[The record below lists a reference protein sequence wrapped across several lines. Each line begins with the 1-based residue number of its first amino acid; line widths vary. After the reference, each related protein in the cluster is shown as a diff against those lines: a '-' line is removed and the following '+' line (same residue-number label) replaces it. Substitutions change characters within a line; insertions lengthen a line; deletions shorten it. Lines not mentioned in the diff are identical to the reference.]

1 MPAADEDTGALTR
14 LVVRESD
21 RLSRLLTEFLDFAR
35 VRVTRVEAFDLAA
48 LVRDVV
54 NLVAAHP
61 DRSVRTQLLFE
72 TDAEVQLVDGDSDLL
87 HRAIF
92 NLVLN
97 AAQAVGD
104 VGAVQV
110 RLHTAH
116 AESLPGG
123 IVPESGALQLVIADN
138 GPGMPADVRD
148 RIFTPFFTTKPR
160 GSGLG
165 LPVVHR
171 AIEAHRGVVLV
182 DSSPGSGTRF
192 TIILPRIQTETGA
205 LA

>member
-1 MPAADEDTGALTR
+1 M
-14 LVVRESD
+14 
-21 RLSRLLTEFLDFAR
+21 
-35 VRVTRVEAFDLAA
+35 
-48 LVRDVV
+48 

-61 DRSVRTQLLFE
+61 DRSQSTQLLFE
-72 TDAEVQLVDGDSDLL
+72 SDADVQMVDGDSDLL

-97 AAQAVGD
+97 AAQALGD
-104 VGAVQV
+104 GGTVTVSMRAA
-110 RLHTAH
+110 TADTV
-116 AESLPGG
+116 PGG
-123 IVPESGALQLVIADN
+123 VVPEAGAIRLLIEDN

-192 TIILPRIQTETGA
+192 TIILPRTQSETGA
-205 LA
+205 PA

>member
-1 MPAADEDTGALTR
+1 MI
-14 LVVRESD
+14 
-21 RLSRLLTEFLDFAR
+21 
-35 VRVTRVEAFDLAA
+35 
-48 LVRDVV
+48 
-54 NLVAAHP
+54 
-61 DRSVRTQLLFE
+61 
-72 TDAEVQLVDGDSDLL
+72 DGDADLL

-104 VGAVQV
+104 SGAVQV
-110 RLHTAH
+110 TLRTATVDTV
-116 AESLPGG
+116 PGG
-123 IVPESGALQLVIADN
+123 VLPEAGGVLLTIQDD
-138 GPGMPADVRD
+138 GPGMPADVREK
-148 RIFTPFFTTKPR
+148 IFTPFFTTKPR

-192 TIILPRIQTETGA
+192 TIFLPRTQSETGA
-205 LA
+205 PA

>member
-1 MPAADEDTGALTR
+1 M
-14 LVVRESD
+14 
-21 RLSRLLTEFLDFAR
+21 
-35 VRVTRVEAFDLAA
+35 RVTRVVPVDLAA
-48 LVRDVV
+48 LVRDTIEPRRRASRPKRQITE
-54 NLVAAHP
+54 LI
-61 DRSVRTQLLFE
+61 F
-72 TDAEVQLVDGDSDLL
+72 DAEPAVQLVDGDADLL

-97 AAQAVGD
+97 AAQALGEGGEVRVTMRPATAETVPGG
-104 VGAVQV
+104 VLPEAGAV
-110 RLHTAH
+110 R
-116 AESLPGG
+116 
-123 IVPESGALQLVIADN
+123 LVIEDN

-171 AIEAHRGVVLV
+171 AIDAHRGVVLV

-192 TIILPRIQTETGA
+192 TIILPRTQSETGA
-205 LA
+205 PA